1 MITIGAVGYLNA
13 LPLVHTLD
21 RRSGVRL
28 VRKVPAALL
37 ADLDDGLLD
46 IALCPVIDAQTS
58 SRELAIVPSGAIGSR
73 SRTLTVRI
81 FSRRPLDQVDHLHVD
96 GDSHTSVALA
106 QIIFHR
112 QFGRLPRISSLDDPG
127 SLDGTANLEAALL
140 IGDKVVTAEPN
151 SERFPHQLD
160 LGEAWRNLTGLPF
173 VFATWLA
180 SPEATL
186 GDLPAA
192 LDEIRRDN
200 CAQMEILVREW
211 ARDHRWPEDSALNYL
226 RDLLDYEI
234 GPPQLAAIQLFWN
247 ECAELGL
254 IDRLRPI
261 EILGRQNRNLK
272 QD

>member
-28 VRKVPAALL
+28 VRRVPAALL
-37 ADLDDGLLD
+37 ADLEDGLLD

-73 SRTLTVRI
+73 SQTLTVRI
-81 FSRRPLDQVDHLHVD
+81 FSRLPLDQVDRLHVD

-112 QFGRLPRISSLDDPG
+112 QFGRLPKISPLNDPG
-127 SLDGTANLEAALL
+127 ALERTANLEAALL
-140 IGDKVVTAEPN
+140 IGDKVVTEEPD
-151 SERFPHQLD
+151 SERFPHQVD

-180 SPEATL
+180 PPEATL
-186 GDLPAA
+186 GDLPVA

-200 CAQMEILVREW
+200 CAHLEVLVQEW
-211 ARDHRWPEDSALNYL
+211 ARDHHWPEDSALNYL
-226 RDLLDYEI
+226 RNLLDYEI
-234 GPPQLAAIQLFWN
+234 GPSQLAAIQLFWN

-254 IDRLRPI
+254 IDRLRAI
-261 EILGRQNRNLK
+261 EILEGQKRSVK